1 MNFMS
6 KKGAASFSIQRKP
19 FSACYREDILIGAYE
34 WISAVS
40 VNPKLDLLLE
50 GWLMHSRQILLSK
63 YFESNEI

>member
-19 FSACYREDILIGAYE
+19 FSACYREDILIGTYE

-40 VNPKLDLLLE
+40 VKPELDLLLE
-50 GWLMHSRQILLSK
+50 GWLIHCKTNSAIKIL
-63 YFESNEI
+63 